1 MSIIFSRGD
10 GYQAEVKLDGQHI
23 ELLVHINETGCFAV
37 LFDKVLKRQIGK
49 EQVIDF
55 EDGKQYAVSMGSSYL
70 RRFTRQKFPA
80 IEWKPTSYLRDKLE
94 MLGG

>member
-23 ELLVHINETGCFAV
+23 ELHVHINETGCFAV